1 MRVIALIAL
10 LSLAAPARD
19 LSEVLRSVEQR
30 YNRAATLEVHFEQKY
45 LAQGAGRRATE
56 SGELALRKPG
66 RMRWSYASPAGKV
79 FVSDGKV
86 LWFYS
91 PEENR
96 AERSR
101 MKDTEDFRAPLAF
114 LLGKLDF
121 KRDFGDFE
129 LKDAG
134 ADSTADSIIVA
145 LPKSDKLPYTRVEFT
160 VSPQN
165 VIRRL
170 LVQGTDAT
178 VMEFQFSNE
187 RLNAPV
193 NDAIFRYT
201 PPKGAEIME
210 AEQ

>member
-1 MRVIALIAL
+1 M
-10 LSLAAPARD
+10 AAPARD

-30 YNRAATLEVHFEQKY
+30 YNRAATLEVHFEQRY
-45 LAQGAGRRATE
+45 LAQGAGRRTTE

-66 RMRWSYASPAGKV
+66 RMRWSYAAPAGKV

-96 AERSR
+96 VERSR
-101 MKDTEDFRAPLAF
+101 MKDTGDFRAPLAF

-121 KRDFGDFE
+121 RRDFGNFE
-129 LKDAG
+129 LKDTS
-134 ADSTADSIIVA
+134 ADTTIVA

-160 VSPQN
+160 VTPQN

-170 LVQGTDAT
+170 LVQGSDAT
-178 VMEFQFSNE
+178 VMEFLFSNE

>member
-1 MRVIALIAL
+1 MRVLALIAL

-30 YNRAATLEVHFEQKY
+30 YNRAATLAVHFEQRY
-45 LAQGAGRRATE
+45 LAQGTARRTTE
-56 SGELALRKPG
+56 SGDLQLRKPG
-66 RMRWSYASPAGKV
+66 RMRWSYAAPAGKV
-79 FVSDGKV
+79 FVSDGKI

-101 MKDTEDFRAPLAF
+101 MKDTDDFRAPLAF

-121 KRDFGDFE
+121 RRDFGNFQLQDT
-129 LKDAG
+129 G
-134 ADSTADSIIVA
+134 TDSTIVA
-145 LPKSDKLPYTRVEFT
+145 LPKSDKLPYSRVEFT
-160 VSPQN
+160 VTPQN

-170 LVQGTDAT
+170 LVEGADAT
-178 VMEFQFSNE
+178 VMEFLFTDE
-187 RLNAPV
+187 RLNAPI

-201 PPKGAEIME
+201 PPKGAEITE

>member
-1 MRVIALIAL
+1 MRVLALIAL

-19 LSEVLRSVEQR
+19 LKEVLRSVEQR
-30 YNRAATLEVHFEQKY
+30 YNRAATLEVHFEQRY
-45 LAQGAGRRATE
+45 LAQGAGRRTTE

-66 RMRWSYASPAGKV
+66 RMRWSYAAPAGKV

-121 KRDFGDFE
+121 SRDFGSFE
-129 LKDAG
+129 LRETG
-134 ADSTADSIIVA
+134 EDSTIVA
-145 LPKSDKLPYTRVEFT
+145 MAKSEKLPYTRVEFT
-160 VSPQN
+160 VTPQN

-178 VMEFQFSNE
+178 VMEFHFTNE

>member
-1 MRVIALIAL
+1 MRVLALIAL
-10 LSLAAPARD
+10 LCLAAPARD
-19 LSEVLRSVEQR
+19 LNEVLRSVEQR
-30 YNRAATLEVHFEQKY
+30 YNRAATLEVHFEQRY
-45 LAQGAGRRATE
+45 VAQGAGRRTTE

-66 RMRWSYASPAGKV
+66 RMRWSYAAPAGKV
-79 FVSDGKV
+79 FVSDGKI

-101 MKDTEDFRAPLAF
+101 MKETEDFRAPLAF

-121 KRDFGDFE
+121 RRDFGNFE
-129 LKDAG
+129 LNDTG
-134 ADSTADSIIVA
+134 AEATIVA

-160 VSPQN
+160 VTPQN

-170 LVQGTDAT
+170 LVHGTDAT
-178 VMEFQFSNE
+178 VMEFLFSNE

-201 PPKGAEIME
+201 PPKGAEITE
-210 AEQ
+210 AEK

>member
-1 MRVIALIAL
+1 MRVFALIAL

-19 LSEVLRSVEQR
+19 LGEVLRSVEQR
-30 YNRAATLEVHFEQKY
+30 YNRAATLEVHFEQRY
-45 LAQGAGRRATE
+45 LAQGAGRRTTE

-66 RMRWSYASPAGKV
+66 RMRWSYAAPAGKV

-121 KRDFGDFE
+121 KRDFGNFE
-129 LKDAG
+129 LKDTG
-134 ADSTADSIIVA
+134 ADSTIVA

-160 VSPQN
+160 VTPQN

-178 VMEFQFSNE
+178 VMEFLFSNE

-193 NDAIFRYT
+193 NDVIFRYT

>member
-19 LSEVLRSVEQR
+19 LGEVLRSVEQR
-30 YNRAATLEVHFEQKY
+30 YNRAATLEVHFEQRY
-45 LAQGAGRRATE
+45 LAQGSGRRTTE

-66 RMRWSYASPAGKV
+66 RMRWSYAAPAGKV

-121 KRDFGDFE
+121 KRDFGTFE
-129 LKDAG
+129 LKDTG
-134 ADSTADSIIVA
+134 ADSTIVA

-160 VSPQN
+160 VTPQN

-170 LVQGTDAT
+170 LVQGMDAT
-178 VMEFQFSNE
+178 VMEFLFSNE

>member
-1 MRVIALIAL
+1 VRVLALIAL

-19 LSEVLRSVEQR
+19 LGDVLRAVELR
-30 YNRAATLEVHFEQKY
+30 YNRAATLEVHFEQRY
-45 LAQGAGRRATE
+45 MAQGAGRRTTE

-66 RMRWSYASPAGKV
+66 RMRWSYTAPAGKV

-96 AERSR
+96 AERSK

-121 KRDFGDFE
+121 KRDFGNFE
-129 LKDAG
+129 LKDTG
-134 ADSTADSIIVA
+134 ADATIVA
-145 LPKSDKLPYTRVEFT
+145 LRKSDKLPYTRVEFT
-160 VSPQN
+160 VTPEN

-178 VMEFQFSNE
+178 VMEFLFSNE
-187 RLNAPV
+187 RLNAAV